1 MSSAPKLPSNP
12 GSQTPGGPR
21 GSAGPGDA
29 SIVGRIMPAT
39 GEMMPEAMHD
49 APGECRLNFDQLKL
63 DRRRCPRKVCEEL
76 VTAVFHA
83 DAPATHAE
91 LGLTRLLLRD
101 ISHTGL
107 GCLSEKPLEPGTKL
121 TLTTHGVPM
130 PHKAGTV
137 IRCTITTE
145 GYLLGLTWDRTR
157 DMAK

>member
-1 MSSAPKLPSNP
+1 MPGNSGSSTS
-12 GSQTPGGPR
+12 GGPR
-21 GSAGPGDA
+21 GPSDA
-29 SIVGRIMPAT
+29 SIAGRILPAL
-39 GEMMPEAMHD
+39 PETMHT